1 MCVVKVPDSFTQQT
15 SSSVPPTSLAC
26 SSVLGETS
34 AVQTA
39 GGTEQSLSKNS
50 YSQMDVT
57 DDADMP
63 VIPYPASLPQF
74 SPPVADVLKAG
85 VKSQVML
92 IYTEIV
98 KESMLFYMNKLPT
111 DTARAKLS
119 LANIGRTVIE
129 RYPVLAVSDRQ
140 QPWSYFNEKLSM
152 YLRNARN
159 RIKHKLS
166 SRPVKV
172 AKLAVPHVASEQL
185 SDEQY
190 EEHITNV
197 KLEMSKKEPNID
209 HLKELAHA
217 TYVRRRSWIDSTPSH
232 DLRLTGVL
240 DKFPCFKLPDL
251 LLQELSLMK
260 GEEKVSGF
268 EGAILFLLSNSLHSS
283 NCCVVLHTVHQ
294 YWKDLTN

>member
-1 MCVVKVPDSFTQQT
+1 MCILKVPDSITQHP
-15 SSSVPPTSLAC
+15 SSAVPSSSLAC
-26 SSVLGETS
+26 SSVLEKAS
-34 AVQTA
+34 ATLTA
-39 GGTEQSLSKNS
+39 GVTEQSLPENS
-50 YSQMDVT
+50 HRQMDVT
-57 DDADMP
+57 GDTDML
-63 VIPYPASLPQF
+63 ITYPASLPQF
-74 SPPVADVLKAG
+74 SPPVAEVLKTG

-166 SRPVKV
+166 CHPAKV
-172 AKLAVPHVASEQL
+172 AKLAVPHAATEQL

-190 EEHITNV
+190 DEHITNV
-197 KLEMSKKEPNID
+197 KLEMSKKEPDIV
-209 HLKELAHA
+209 HLKELARA
-217 TYVRRRSWIDSTPSH
+217 TYVRRRSWIDSTPSQ

-240 DKFPCFKLPDL
+240 EKFPCFKLPEL

-260 GEEKVSGF
+260 GEDKVNGF
-268 EGAILFLLSNSLHSS
+268 EGAILFLPINSLHSS
-283 NCCVVLHTVHQ
+283 TVTVVA
-294 YWKDLTN
+294 